1 MKTALKPVKILID
14 IIAMVIALCFVV
26 FLVLIL
32 ISKIPPSDA
41 QKQYHENVEDIEI
54 YVLNTMDRYISFQ
67 NPKYDDDSVSWQIY
81 IRESYTSS
89 DNKDKSYEEICEQTV
104 ALINEYLE
112 EHPEHSMNSC
122 EMFISFWVMEPGIG
136 SRYLDY
142 YRTVGSDA
150 GFIRIDME
158 SDSTNYG

>member
-1 MKTALKPVKILID
+1 
-14 IIAMVIALCFVV
+14 
-26 FLVLIL
+26 
-32 ISKIPPSDA
+32 
-41 QKQYHENVEDIEI
+41 
-54 YVLNTMDRYISFQ
+54 MDRYISFQ
-67 NPKYDDDSVSWQIY
+67 SPEYDDDSVSWQIY
-81 IRESYTSS
+81 IRESYTGS

-122 EMFISFWVMEPGIG
+122 EMYISFWVMEPGIG